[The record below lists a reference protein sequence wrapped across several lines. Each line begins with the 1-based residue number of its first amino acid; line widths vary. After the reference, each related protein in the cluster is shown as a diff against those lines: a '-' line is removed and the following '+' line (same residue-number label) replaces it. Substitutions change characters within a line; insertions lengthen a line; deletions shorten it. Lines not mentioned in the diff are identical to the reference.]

1 MEKGPDLKELLKNK
15 LARARRI
22 AVLGIGRE
30 FRGDDAAGSLIAE
43 KVSKKKL
50 SRKQV
55 TVAVFNGAT
64 APENLTGEIKR
75 FKPTHLIIIDAV
87 EFGHK
92 PGSLVVMDPQAID
105 GATFSTHTL
114 PAKILS
120 DYISDATKCK
130 TTIIGIQAK
139 TLTCGSGMSKSGAG
153 SVIYVAKTLADS
165 IAHI

>member
-1 MEKGPDLKELLKNK
+1 MEKAPDLKELLKNK
-15 LARARRI
+15 LTRARRI
-22 AVLGIGRE
+22 AVLGIGSE

-43 KVSKKKL
+43 KLSKKKL
-50 SRKQV
+50 SRKNI
-55 TVAVFNGAT
+55 TVGVFNGAT

-87 EFGHK
+87 DFKHK
-92 PGSLVVMDPQAID
+92 AGSIIVMDPQAID

-120 DYISDATKCK
+120 DYLSDATKCT

-139 TLTCGSGMSKSGAG
+139 SLLFGSSMSKSVAS
-153 SVIYVAKTLADS
+153 SVTYVTKALADS
-165 IAHI
+165 IARA